1 MLNDYYARR
10 GRMGFGTIKPF
21 QMNMPEIRPQ
31 EEDDTLSTIG
41 GILQGLPGA
50 IGAVKGKIDSTPM
63 PHEASKRSPII
74 TPDPMPHDGGGR
86 IAPAPMPFETGGRVT
101 PVPMPYETPQSSPI
115 VNQTPMPFETG
126 GRPAPIPMPF
136 ESKRIGAPPMPFEI
150 AKRLPNFAGFLAR
163 GGKVKKNQFAIVG
176 ENGPEVVNNNN
187 GEVSVEPVQL
197 GQVGDLTQRGMS
209 PMPSQATEPAFE
221 PGGYATYRK
230 PVPEDLTQYEQ
241 PMEAMS
247 GLENAKF
254 DYETALKSKPGK
266 EKWWKD
272 ALVKTAQ
279 VVSNMF
285 NPQNQVKV
293 QGYGAMKRD
302 KMIQDAYGRYKPLQ
316 DAEDKRIADVYKRKQ
331 IENIDADNDAAKER
345 IRLSARNKILGLKKF
360 DPNNAVHAEAA
371 RMAGLDPKE
380 LEGWDDR
387 NPVEKQVAG
396 TTYRLNR
403 NTGAYEPT
411 NLPVDE
417 TKTVTDYKV
426 AMPNGEVRTYKVAQK
441 DAANFATQMQAL
453 GLRLEE
459 QARQFNQRLKL
470 DEQKFNQAK
479 GEFERVMGLR
489 QEALRTGN
497 AEQAKELAAK
507 LAQMLQSATKAKNEG
522 ELDDEQY
529 RVLTQLIGDISK

>member
-31 EEDDTLSTIG
+31 EEDDTLSSIG
-41 GILQGLPGA
+41 GILSGLPGV
-50 IGAVKGKIDSTPM
+50 IQGMKGGKATKTQEYTPVTQRQKDIEESGII
-63 PHEASKRSPII
+63 HDDWGSPR
-74 TPDPMPHDGGGR
+74 GR
-86 IAPAPMPFETGGRVT
+86 IDPAPMPYEVPRERVPMPIEPSPS
-101 PVPMPYETPQSSPI
+101 PVPMP
-115 VNQTPMPFETG
+115 FEV
-126 GRPAPIPMPF
+126 PP
-136 ESKRIGAPPMPFEI
+136 KRIGAPPMPFEI

-331 IENIDADNDAAKER
+331 IENVDVDNQRQQMEVERKAKADA
-345 IRLSARNKILGLKKF
+345 ARNKYYEGLLEDKAKGRELQETQVE
-360 DPNNAVHAEAA
+360 DLKRYRDWLIQSGDEKNIQTA
-371 RMAGLDPKE
+371 R
-380 LEGWDDR
+380 R
-387 NPVEKQVAG
+387 I
-396 TTYRLNR
+396 
-403 NTGAYEPT
+403 
-411 NLPVDE
+411 DE
-417 TKTVTDYKV
+417 TIRNNKV
-426 AMPNGEVRTYKVAQK
+426 N
-441 DAANFATQMQAL
+441 N
-453 GLRLEE
+453 GLRE
-459 QARQFNQRLKL
+459 RQVSAMETR
-470 DEQKFNQAK
+470 
-479 GEFERVMGLR
+479 
-489 QEALRTGN
+489 
-497 AEQAKELAAK
+497 AK
-507 LAQMLQSATKAKNEG
+507 LAADKAKSSAPQGKRSGKLTDAQIIKIATGIDDDFNNGRIDEATYNARINLMLEG
-522 ELDDEQY
+522 ING
-529 RVLTQLIGDISK
+529 RNK

>member
-63 PHEASKRSPII
+63 PHEAPKSTPII
-74 TPDPMPHDGGGR
+74 TPDRMPHEGGGR
-86 IAPAPMPFETGGRVT
+86 IDPTPMPYEVPKSSPIVNPTPMPFETGGRVN
-101 PVPMPYETPQSSPI
+101 PV
-115 VNQTPMPFETG
+115 
-126 GRPAPIPMPF
+126 PMPF

-209 PMPSQATEPAFE
+209 PMPSQATEPAFDS
-221 PGGYATYRK
+221 GRYATYRK

-331 IENIDADNDAAKER
+331 IENVDVDNQRQQMEVERKAKADA
-345 IRLSARNKILGLKKF
+345 ARNKYYEGLLEDKAKGRELQETQVE
-360 DPNNAVHAEAA
+360 DLKRYRDWLIQSGDEKNIQTA
-371 RMAGLDPKE
+371 R
-380 LEGWDDR
+380 R
-387 NPVEKQVAG
+387 I
-396 TTYRLNR
+396 
-403 NTGAYEPT
+403 
-411 NLPVDE
+411 DE
-417 TKTVTDYKV
+417 TIRNNKV
-426 AMPNGEVRTYKVAQK
+426 N
-441 DAANFATQMQAL
+441 N
-453 GLRLEE
+453 GLRE
-459 QARQFNQRLKL
+459 RQVSAMETR
-470 DEQKFNQAK
+470 
-479 GEFERVMGLR
+479 
-489 QEALRTGN
+489 
-497 AEQAKELAAK
+497 AK
-507 LAQMLQSATKAKNEG
+507 LAADKAKSSAPQGKRSGKLTDAQIIKIASGIDDDFNNGRIDEATYNARINLMLEG
-522 ELDDEQY
+522 ING
-529 RVLTQLIGDISK
+529 RNR

>member
-1 MLNDYYARR
+1 
-10 GRMGFGTIKPF
+10 MGFGTIKPF
-21 QMNMPEIRPQ
+21 QLSMPEIRPQ
-31 EEDDTLSTIG
+31 EEDDTLSSIG
-41 GILQGLPGA
+41 GILSGLPGV
-50 IGAVKGKIDSTPM
+50 IQGMKGGKATKTQEHTPVSQRQKDIEESGVI
-63 PHEASKRSPII
+63 HDDWGSPR
-74 TPDPMPHDGGGR
+74 GR
-86 IAPAPMPFETGGRVT
+86 IDPAPMPYEVPRERVPMPIEPSPS
-101 PVPMPYETPQSSPI
+101 PVPMP
-115 VNQTPMPFETG
+115 FEV
-126 GRPAPIPMPF
+126 PP
-136 ESKRIGAPPMPFEI
+136 KRIGAPPMPFEWG
-150 AKRLPNFAGFLAR
+150 KKLPNFAGFLAR

-331 IENIDADNDAAKER
+331 IENVDVDNQRQQMEVERKTKADA
-345 IRLSARNKILGLKKF
+345 ARNKYYEGLLEDKAKGRELQETQVE
-360 DPNNAVHAEAA
+360 DLKRYRDWLIQSGDEKNIQTA
-371 RMAGLDPKE
+371 R
-380 LEGWDDR
+380 R
-387 NPVEKQVAG
+387 I
-396 TTYRLNR
+396 
-403 NTGAYEPT
+403 
-411 NLPVDE
+411 DE
-417 TKTVTDYKV
+417 TIRNNKV
-426 AMPNGEVRTYKVAQK
+426 N
-441 DAANFATQMQAL
+441 N
-453 GLRLEE
+453 GLRE
-459 QARQFNQRLKL
+459 RQVSAMETR
-470 DEQKFNQAK
+470 
-479 GEFERVMGLR
+479 
-489 QEALRTGN
+489 
-497 AEQAKELAAK
+497 AK
-507 LAQMLQSATKAKNEG
+507 LAADKAKSSAPQGKRSGKLTDAQIIKIASGIDDDFNNGKIDEATYNARINLMLEG
-522 ELDDEQY
+522 ING
-529 RVLTQLIGDISK
+529 RNR

>member
-50 IGAVKGKIDSTPM
+50 IGASKNKRAKKTQERTPIDPREAELERRKADLEQGLIYDTFGGPDGRIDPTPM
-63 PHEASKRSPII
+63 PYEVPKSSPII
-74 TPDPMPHDGGGR
+74 TP
-86 IAPAPMPFETGGRVT
+86 T
-101 PVPMPYETPQSSPI
+101 PMPYETP
-115 VNQTPMPFETG
+115 
-126 GRPAPIPMPF
+126 R
-136 ESKRIGAPPMPFEI
+136 KRIGVPPMPFE
-150 AKRLPNFAGFLAR
+150 LPKNFAGFLAH

-209 PMPSQATEPAFE
+209 PMPSQATEPAFDS
-221 PGGYATYRK
+221 GGRK

-331 IENIDADNDAAKER
+331 IENVDVDNQRQQMEVERKRIADANRAKDYEGVR
-345 IRLSARNKILGLKKF
+345 DDKRKGRELREQEIEGLKEYRKF
-360 DPNNAVHAEAA
+360 LIENGTRNTDAKIRQIDERLKDYDLDRQSRETIA
-371 RMAGLDPKE
+371 RMTEAGRNARANIAEHGRAERAKAA
-380 LEGWDDR
+380 LEGMDTRQRKAAIDKAVDRWKQQNPGYSADDVKNVR
-387 NPVEKQVAG
+387 D
-396 TTYRLNR
+396 
-403 NTGAYEPT
+403 
-411 NLPVDE
+411 NLI
-417 TKTVTDYKV
+417 KIY
-426 AMPNGEVRTYKVAQK
+426 GQ
-441 DAANFATQMQAL
+441 
-453 GLRLEE
+453 
-459 QARQFNQRLKL
+459 
-470 DEQKFNQAK
+470 
-479 GEFERVMGLR
+479 
-489 QEALRTGN
+489 
-497 AEQAKELAAK
+497 
-507 LAQMLQSATKAKNEG
+507 
-522 ELDDEQY
+522 
-529 RVLTQLIGDISK
+529 

>member
-63 PHEASKRSPII
+63 PHEAPKSTPII
-74 TPDPMPHDGGGR
+74 TPDRMPHEGGGR
-86 IAPAPMPFETGGRVT
+86 IDPTPMPYEVPKSSPIVNPTPMPFETGGRVN
-101 PVPMPYETPQSSPI
+101 PV
-115 VNQTPMPFETG
+115 
-126 GRPAPIPMPF
+126 PMPF

-209 PMPSQATEPAFE
+209 PMPSQATEPAFATD
-221 PGGYATYRK
+221 GSATYRK
-230 PVPEDLTQYEQ
+230 PGPEDLTQYEQ

-316 DAEDKRIADVYKRKQ
+316 DAEDKRVADAYRQKQ
-331 IENIDADNDAAKER
+331 IENIDRDN
-345 IRLSARNKILGLKKF
+345 
-360 DPNNAVHAEAA
+360 
-371 RMAGLDPKE
+371 
-380 LEGWDDR
+380 
-387 NPVEKQVAG
+387 
-396 TTYRLNR
+396 T
-403 NTGAYEPT
+403 
-411 NLPVDE
+411 
-417 TKTVTDYKV
+417 
-426 AMPNGEVRTYKVAQK
+426 
-441 DAANFATQMQAL
+441 
-453 GLRLEE
+453 
-459 QARQFNQRLKL
+459 
-470 DEQKFNQAK
+470 
-479 GEFERVMGLR
+479 R
-489 QEALRTGN
+489 QEADVERKRIADAN
-497 AEQAKELAAK
+497 
-507 LAQMLQSATKAKNEG
+507 KAKYYEG
-522 ELDDEQY
+522 VLDDKRKGRELREQEIEGLKEY
-529 RVLTQLIGDISK
+529 RKFLIENGTRNTDAKIRQIDERLKDYDLDRQSRETIARMTEAGRNARANIAEHGRAERAKAALEGMDTRQRKAAIDKAVDRWKQQNPGYSADDVKNVRDNLIKIYGQ